1 MIRRLRAAAVL
12 AAIAAAASACATGGY
27 KTKPRIG
34 VADGDPIVQM
44 TPASKFKNLK
54 DPTSVPLKEHT
65 DPPFRGEKVV
75 GVDIADSPR
84 MYPIGLLNTYE
95 VVNDDAGGVPYV
107 VARCPLTDIAAV
119 FDRRIGGRTLT
130 FENSGALWRDTLV
143 LRDRE
148 TGSYWTPSTGEAILG
163 PLTGQTLAGIPAPLT
178 TAEAWK
184 ELQPDTTCL
193 ETGDL
198 TAVSLQMRVYASS
211 SWEGVS
217 GEKTEDKRFEPKER
231 MFYVESGTEAVAFT
245 PAQLQKKKKVETTLA
260 GSPITLEWDAGVR
273 APRAFRQDGG
283 ARKEIPV
290 VPAYWFAVTRLFKT
304 VKTL

>member
-1 MIRRLRAAAVL
+1 MNRRRRSAVFLAPALLVAA
-12 AAIAAAASACATGGY
+12 ACATSGY
-27 KTKPRIG
+27 KTKPQVG

-44 TPASKFKNLK
+44 APADRFKSLD
-54 DPTSVPLKEHT
+54 DPDLVPLKDHS

-75 GVDIADSPR
+75 GVDIADNPR
-84 MYPIGLLNTYE
+84 MYPLGLLNTYE

-107 VARCPLTDIAAV
+107 VARCPLTDISAV
-119 FDRRIGGRTLT
+119 FDRRVGGRTLT

-143 LRDRE
+143 LRDKE
-148 TGSYWTPSTGEAILG
+148 TGTYWTPATGEAILG

-178 TAEAWK
+178 TAEAWR
-184 ELQPDTTCL
+184 ELEPETECL
-193 ETGDL
+193 ETGEL
-198 TAVSLQMRVYASS
+198 TSVSFQMRIYASS

-217 GEKTEDKRFEPKER
+217 GERTQDKRFEPKEK
-231 MFYVESGTEAVAFT
+231 MFYVDSGTEAVAFT

-260 GSPITLEWDAGVR
+260 GNAITLEWDAGVR
-273 APRAFRQDGG
+273 APRAYRHEGD
-283 ARKEIPV
+283 ARTEIPV